1 MAKKKPPEAVSGTYT
16 AISHR
21 VLDSHA
27 FMGASHIARSLL
39 FDLMRQHNG
48 RNNGHIQATNAWLKQ
63 RGWASV
69 DVIFKARNELIERGL
84 IVLTK
89 QGGRNIGASL
99 YALTWMTISDFI
111 GLDLRRDHFQQ
122 GVWARLDSEPL
133 TKKRGT
139 RSVPRN
145 STVPSHGAA
154 SLGAAPSD
162 GTKPAP
168 FGGFT
173 VPPDGK
179 DVLPMYPPLAPFTG
193 RRTKRAIVGKPK
205 RKTGGHDTQH

>member
-16 AISHR
+16 AIPHR

-39 FDLMRQHNG
+39 FDLVRQHNG

-69 DVIFKARNELIERGL
+69 DVIFKARNELVERGL
-84 IVLTK
+84 IVLAK

-99 YALTWMTISDFI
+99 YALTWLAISDFT
-111 GLDLRRDHFQQ
+111 GLDLRRDQFHQ
-122 GVWARLDSEPL
+122 GLWTRLDSEPL

-145 STVPSHGAA
+145 STVLSHGTA
-154 SLGAAPSD
+154 SYCAAPSD
-162 GTKPAP
+162 GTNPAP
-168 FGGFT
+168 FGAFT
-173 VPPDGK
+173 IPPDGK
-179 DVLPMYPPLAPFTG
+179 DVLPMCPPPTSIPG
-193 RRTKRAIVGKPK
+193 RRTKRAIVGTPR
-205 RKTGGHDTQH
+205 RKTDGHDTQH